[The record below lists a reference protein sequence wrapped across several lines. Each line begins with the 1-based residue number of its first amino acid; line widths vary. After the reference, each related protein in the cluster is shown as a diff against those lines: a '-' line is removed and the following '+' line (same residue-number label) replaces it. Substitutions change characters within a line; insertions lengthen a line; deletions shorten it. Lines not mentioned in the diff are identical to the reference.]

1 MGFEIERKFLVS
13 GDYKSKSFKAYP
25 IKQGYLSLSGVSV
38 VRVRVKGEK
47 AYITVKSS
55 VAAGT
60 IKRNEWEYE
69 IPVNDAEE
77 MLKLCEEGLIDKK
90 RYLVKAGNHV
100 FEVDEFYGE
109 NEGLL
114 IAEVELE
121 SEDEQFEKPEWLGE
135 EVTGNVRYYNSFL
148 SMHPYKMWN
157 SLND

>member
-1 MGFEIERKFLVS
+1 MAYEIERKFLVD

-55 VAAGT
+55 VVSGT
-60 IKRNEWEYE
+60 LKRNEWEYE
-69 IPVNDAEE
+69 IPKDDAEE
-77 MLKLCEEGLIDKK
+77 MLKLCEEGLIDKT
-90 RYLVKAGNHV
+90 RYLVKVGKHV
-100 FEVDEFYGE
+100 FEVDEFNGD

-121 SEDEQFEKPEWLGE
+121 HEDEHFEKPEWLGE
-135 EVTGNVRYYNSFL
+135 EVTDNVRYYNSFL
-148 SMHPYKMWN
+148 SIHPYNKWN
-157 SLND
+157 SLNE

>member
-13 GDYKSKSFKAYP
+13 GDYKSKSFNAYP

-38 VRVRVKGEK
+38 VRVRVKGDK

-55 VAAGT
+55 VITGT

-77 MLKLCEEGLIDKK
+77 MLKLCEEGLIDKT
-90 RYLVKAGNHV
+90 RYLVKVGNHV

>member
-1 MGFEIERKFLVS
+1 
-13 GDYKSKSFKAYP
+13 
-25 IKQGYLSLSGVSV
+25 
-38 VRVRVKGEK
+38 
-47 AYITVKSS
+47 
-55 VAAGT
+55 
-60 IKRNEWEYE
+60 
-69 IPVNDAEE
+69 
-77 MLKLCEEGLIDKK
+77 MLKLCEEGLIDKT
-90 RYLVKAGNHV
+90 RYLVNVGNHV

-148 SMHPYKMWN
+148 SIHPYKKWN